1 MVRGFWDALYKLEH
15 LLWHCYAGCL
25 WASSAASTAGDP
37 GEFYLP
43 LQHQL
48 SLPPETYDEKQY
60 PQILERNLTIPD
72 YFEEWNVNQMNI

>member
-1 MVRGFWDALYKLEH
+1 
-15 LLWHCYAGCL
+15 L

-60 PQILERNLTIPD
+60 PQMLERNLTIPD
-72 YFEEWNVNQMNI
+72 YFEE